1 MIDIIDGDFSIEEV
15 VAGAKRPD
23 AGALVVFLGTV
34 RDDGIVGMEVEAYR
48 EVALPELEGI
58 RDEAM
63 ERFHLKSVEVIHKV
77 GTLSVGDDIVVIAC
91 AAAQRQEAFQGCL
104 HILEEIKDR
113 APIWKKEINPSGHR
127 WI

>member
-1 MIDIIDGDFSIEEV
+1 MIDIIEGDFSIEEV
-15 VAGAKRPD
+15 VAEAKRAD

-34 RDDGIVGMEVEAYR
+34 RDDGVVGMEVEAYR
-48 EVALPELEGI
+48 EVALPELERI

-77 GTLSVGDDIVVIAC
+77 GTLSVGDDIVVIVC
-91 AAAQRQEAFQGCL
+91 TAAHRQEAFQGCL

-113 APIWKKEINPSGHR
+113 APIWKKEIHTCGHR

>member
-1 MIDIIDGDFSIEEV
+1 LIDIIDGDFSIEEV
-15 VAGAKRPD
+15 VAGAKRSD

-48 EVALPELEGI
+48 EVALPELERI

-77 GTLSVGDDIVVIAC
+77 GALSVGDDIVVIAC
-91 AAAQRQEAFQGCL
+91 AAAHRQEAFQGCL